1 MKNKKNYNY
10 LEQHISQV
18 QAEGKLCFSLRDL
31 EKEFPNQSEAAIKL
45 SLNRLSK
52 KNKIVSV
59 FRGFYLIIPPEYQ
72 VRKIL
77 PAELFIDALFKYLGR
92 PYYLGLLSAAAFHGA
107 SHQQAMETY
116 VFINK
121 PPIRDTKVE
130 GLKINYVVK
139 SDMAKHGI
147 EQRKTDT
154 GYISMSNVELTAV
167 DLIDYQKRI
176 GGLNRA
182 VTVLYELSDAMDS
195 QRMINV
201 LENNFSLTTLQR
213 LGYLLDIVLGKKEL
227 AEVIKNYLKNKKT
240 FRVPLKQGF
249 KKNGFDVHPVWKVIE
264 NYKIET
270 DFPLRGA
277 LPK

>member
-1 MKNKKNYNY
+1 MKNMKNYNY

-31 EKEFPNQSEAAIKL
+31 EKKFSNQSAAAIKL

-59 FRGFYLIIPPEYQ
+59 YRGFYLIIPPEYQ
-72 VRKIL
+72 ARKIL

-116 VFINK
+116 VFISK
-121 PPIRDTKVE
+121 PPIRNTEVE

-139 SDMAKHGI
+139 SDMSKHGI

-154 GYISMSNVELTAV
+154 GYISISNVELTAV

-182 VTVLYELSDAMDS
+182 VTVLSELSDAMDS
-195 QRMINV
+195 QRMIDV

-213 LGYLLDIVLGKKEL
+213 FGYLLDMVLGKKEL
-227 AEVIKNYLKNKKT
+227 AEVIKNYLMNKKT
-240 FRVPLKQGF
+240 FRVPLKQGS
-249 KKNGFDVHPVWKVIE
+249 KKDGFNVNPVWKVIE
-264 NYKIET
+264 NHKIET
-270 DFPLRGA
+270 DFSS
-277 LPK
+277 